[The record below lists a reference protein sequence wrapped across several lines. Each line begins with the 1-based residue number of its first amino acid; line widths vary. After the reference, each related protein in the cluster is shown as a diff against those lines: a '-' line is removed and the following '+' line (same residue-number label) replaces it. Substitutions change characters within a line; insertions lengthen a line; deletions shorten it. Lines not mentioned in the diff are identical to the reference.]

1 MFFVQVLTC
10 SLLTVSVQ
18 SLLKPGGLCTV
29 SVYLPTE
36 RPSVDGQSTN
46 FRQQLRTTFWEVLE
60 LQFDDKE
67 AQAIDQRVML

>member
-1 MFFVQVLTC
+1 MLFVQVLEW

-18 SLLKPGGLCTV
+18 PLLKPGGLCTV
-29 SVYLPTE
+29 SIYLPTE
-36 RPSVDGQSTN
+36 RPSVDGQSTY
-46 FRQQLRTTFWEVLE
+46 FRQQLHTTFWEVLK